1 MGWSGPGRKRH
12 RAVRLRVTRAS
23 DGGTSLPGWLES
35 ACAFGRSARLRVGS
49 VRRAD
54 AAARWSGRGPRD
66 HAARREWR
74 RGSTPYASIA
84 DDSEVDLDRPIKCCD
99 DMHSIS
105 HYPPAPRCT
114 AGRRGG
120 RAGYRGNPDGCEC
133 SRDGSV
139 HDNAAYKR
147 RSRCITSSGSKAVDM
162 CASTDRCGMVREYGQ
177 IRTSQR
183 VEGKADGIPLPL
195 SGHIPARQAMSSTK
209 GKTAEGEW
217 PARQSGTWQRLMKP
231 EENRRS
237 GRRSGPA
244 ARRAEARVGMPT
256 PSARRCADRAPGRA
270 SGDQS
275 QSRWWRCLRRW

>member
-1 MGWSGPGRKRH
+1 MAGHRCRGGLKAHAPSVGRPGFASGPSVERTRRPGGRAGR
-12 RAVRLRVTRAS
+12 RAAALAIMQRGANGGAVRLRTRAS
-23 DGGTSLPGWLES
+23 PTIAKSISIDQLNVAMTCIRFPTT
-35 ACAFGRSARLRVGS
+35 LR
-49 VRRAD
+49 
-54 AAARWSGRGPRD
+54 PRD
-66 HAARREWR
+66 ARR
-74 RGSTPYASIA
+74 GGVA
-84 DDSEVDLDRPIKCCD
+84 
-99 DMHSIS
+99 
-105 HYPPAPRCT
+105 
-114 AGRRGG
+114 G

-147 RSRCITSSGSKAVDM
+147 RSRCITSSGSKAVDT
-162 CASTDRCGMVREYGQ
+162 CASTARCGMVWGYGQ

-183 VEGKADGIPLPL
+183 VEGKADGIRLPL

-217 PARQSGTWQRLMKP
+217 PARRSGTWQRLMKP

-256 PSARRCADRAPGRA
+256 PSARRCANRAPGRA